1 MVKGMDMKILQF
13 IVYKI
18 DACNEWIGR
27 IIQWAII
34 PLVAIF
40 IIESILR
47 KIFSAPQIWFTETSY
62 FIFGYYMM
70 FGSVYTFLHG
80 GHVGIDL
87 LSERLPMKA
96 KHVLAIICF
105 LIFTFVFSL
114 GMIWGG
120 TPIAISSWK
129 AMEQGHSVWR
139 PPIAHFRSVIPVSFI
154 FIFLN
159 GISSVIKHAA
169 AIKGIEL

>member
-1 MVKGMDMKILQF
+1 MKILQF